1 MDLLE
6 LRWCVSHS
14 DRQAANRGCRR
25 GKVRL
30 VTFNG
35 KDAICREKL
44 CKVCG
49 LSAWTRGGDEIT
61 EPDF

>member
-6 LRWCVSHS
+6 LRWCVSSHP

-49 LSAWTRGGDEIT
+49 LCLDERR
-61 EPDF
+61 